1 MVGSSQG
8 GMNIEEVAVEM
19 PSAIIKEPIDVIS
32 GLKREQAVT
41 MAAEMG
47 FDPQCIDQVWLS
59 IIMPQ
64 SERFGIQSKYLSAS
78 YLFMCHSVDN

>member
-1 MVGSSQG
+1 MDLAAARGICVSQTHLVNLQGPVMVGSSQG

-19 PSAIIKEPIDVIS
+19 PSAIIKEPINVIS

-47 FDPQCIDQVWLS
+47 FDPQCIDQVWL
-59 IIMPQ
+59 
-64 SERFGIQSKYLSAS
+64 
-78 YLFMCHSVDN
+78 